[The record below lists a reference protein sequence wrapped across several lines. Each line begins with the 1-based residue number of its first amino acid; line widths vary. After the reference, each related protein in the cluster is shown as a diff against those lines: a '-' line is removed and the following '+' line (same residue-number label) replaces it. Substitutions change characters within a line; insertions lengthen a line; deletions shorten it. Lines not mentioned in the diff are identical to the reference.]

1 MAGAAAEGRCDDA
14 GGRILSVA
22 VANWR
27 VESLMMAES
36 SAVIPWTGAKS
47 KGQQMS
53 RETRRELAV
62 ESEGKTHDSC
72 TRFHRDGKKQTLA
85 GFAYASRLLLASPVR
100 WIAPIVGVL

>member
-62 ESEGKTHDSC
+62 ESEGKTHDSR
-72 TRFHRDGKKQTLA
+72 TGFHRDGKKQTLQD
-85 GFAYASRLLLASPVR
+85 SRRQVVCS
-100 WIAPIVGVL
+100 